1 MFTEDDYLILE
12 KPVSKRLS
20 QKLCIINF
28 DLPAFY
34 TETKD
39 MISQNKDTVFWCA
52 TNDFSK
58 KYIETASKLGIQ
70 NIVQFP
76 IKAEV
81 IKNFFEEKNQH
92 TDIEFFNNYA
102 PLKNSRILIIDDN
115 ELNIILLKET
125 LSDLGIF
132 IDSYMSPLEALNE
145 ISDVKYDLCLL
156 DILMPEMSGFEL
168 AEKIKKTEL
177 NSHTPIIFISAVSG
191 DESVLNGYNMGAYS
205 YIEKPFSPK
214 IVKAQIY
221 NILKAGEQKK
231 EQSKNNDSFIASLTH
246 DLKSPINAE
255 ILAIKYL
262 LENKKNGGFSE
273 SEILSELLNSAK
285 YMKLITDK
293 ILCHYKQKNS
303 NINLTKEN
311 ISFAEVVLSSI
322 EEMRYLAQDKNIDIH
337 LDNSAQNTA
346 IYLDKLEI
354 KRVLN
359 NLLSNA
365 IEYSKPNSHIDIRI
379 KTFDNILTCEVE
391 DYGLGIDLKNYE
403 SVFDEYMTLSKEQ
416 KKVGFGLGLNICKK
430 IINAH
435 NGDINIK
442 SKPNKGTKITF
453 SLPLLTST
461 ETMKVEG

>member
-1 MFTEDDYLILE
+1 M
-12 KPVSKRLS
+12 
-20 QKLCIINF
+20 
-28 DLPAFY
+28 
-34 TETKD
+34 
-39 MISQNKDTVFWCA
+39 
-52 TNDFSK
+52 
-58 KYIETASKLGIQ
+58 
-70 NIVQFP
+70 
-76 IKAEV
+76 
-81 IKNFFEEKNQH
+81 
-92 TDIEFFNNYA
+92 
-102 PLKNSRILIIDDN
+102 
-115 ELNIILLKET
+115 
-125 LSDLGIF
+125 
-132 IDSYMSPLEALNE
+132 
-145 ISDVKYDLCLL
+145 
-156 DILMPEMSGFEL
+156 
-168 AEKIKKTEL
+168 
-177 NSHTPIIFISAVSG
+177 
-191 DESVLNGYNMGAYS
+191 
-205 YIEKPFSPK
+205 
-214 IVKAQIY
+214 
-221 NILKAGEQKK
+221 
-231 EQSKNNDSFIASLTH
+231 
-246 DLKSPINAE
+246 
-255 ILAIKYL
+255 
-262 LENKKNGGFSE
+262 
-273 SEILSELLNSAK
+273 
-285 YMKLITDK
+285 
-293 ILCHYKQKNS
+293 
-303 NINLTKEN
+303 TKEN

-442 SKPNKGTKITF
+442 STPNKGTKITF